1 MRKNF
6 VKCWIF
12 FINIVFF
19 AGFALFSAI
28 FSLVWFNLFPLF
40 VHGRK
45 RVLLARKSIHKSFIL
60 FWKAASF
67 LRFMDSFIS
76 SEDKALLNGDKGTI
90 IIANHPTYVDF
101 LLLASY
107 MPYVD
112 CLIKASLLKKPTI
125 RSMIKRADYLLNTEG
140 DALVSECRR
149 RLEAGDNIIIFPEGT
164 RTKNGE
170 KVHFKHGFS
179 RIAIECGCPL
189 RLVSIECS
197 ERLLDKESKWYNTP
211 SGRPKFHVRVHDL
224 ISPSTINTLTA
235 DSASPA
241 IAARRLSSYLENR
254 CNQYLD
260 RA

>member
-1 MRKNF
+1 MRENF
-6 VKCWIF
+6 IKFWIF

-19 AGFALFSAI
+19 AGFALLSAL
-28 FSLVWFNLFPLF
+28 FSLLWFNLFVRF
-40 VHGRK
+40 VPGRK
-45 RVLLARKSIHKSFIL
+45 RVLIARKSIHKSFIL

-76 SEDKALLNGDKGTI
+76 PEDKALLNGDKGTI

-112 CLIKASLLKKPTI
+112 CLIKASLLKKPTL
-125 RSMIKRADYLLNTEG
+125 RSIIKNADYLLNTEG
-140 DALVSECRR
+140 DALVSECRK

-164 RTKNGE
+164 RTKSG
-170 KVHFKHGFS
+170 KDVKFRHGFS

-189 RLVSIECS
+189 RLASIECS
-197 ERLLDKESKWYNTP
+197 ERLLDKDSKWYNTP
-211 SGRPKFHVRVHDL
+211 ARRPRFHVRVHEL
-224 ISPSTINTLTA
+224 ISPSTINNLTEG
-235 DSASPA
+235 SASPA

-254 CNQYLD
+254 YNQYLD